1 MSNQTTTIIRRPLA
15 NPRLWAFP
23 IVVVIIVA
31 GFLSAMYLG
40 GTINS
45 STSLKGFPI
54 AIVDEDSPVPTPSG
68 QLDAGKQIADKLVS
82 GVDHDKFAVSRM
94 SLAEATTRM
103 DKGTLYGAI
112 VLPSDLSARLVA
124 LAGST
129 TSANVVAKPAIT
141 VLTNPRAGTAIPG
154 IVTTLANAA
163 LAKVDTT
170 VGTQLVSTT
179 RTELSAAGHPEAMT
193 GAATALLSSPITIQI
208 TPHHPLPEGTGGGLS
223 AFYFAL
229 LLVLAGFTGSM
240 IVSTLVDGS
249 LGFAPSEFGPVYSV
263 ARHSGLSRRAT
274 LGVKWAIMFVLALV
288 VAALYLAVSSALGMP
303 ISHPLLLWAFSAAAI
318 LAVALV
324 AQTIIAIFGSIG
336 LIVNLFVFV
345 IFSLPSAGGTI
356 PLEATPPLFRWL
368 GSFEPMHQIYLG
380 ARSILYFGRGI
391 DAGLGRALIFCGAAA
406 ILGVVVGLVATTIYD
421 RRNLTRVHPLAK
433 ESTLPA

>member
-1 MSNQTTTIIRRPLA
+1 MSNETTAPTRHPLA

-45 STSLKGFPI
+45 STSLKSFPI
-54 AIVDEDSPVPTPSG
+54 AVVNADVPVATPAG
-68 QLDAGKQIADKLVS
+68 ELNAGKQISDKLVS
-82 GVDHDKFAVSRM
+82 GIDHNKFAVSR
-94 SLAEATTRM
+94 LTLAQAEARM

-112 VLPSDLSARLVA
+112 VIPSNLSARLVG
-124 LAGST
+124 LASST
-129 TSANVVAKPAIT
+129 TSATTPAKPTIT
-141 VLTNPRAGTAIPG
+141 VLTNPRAGTATPG
-154 IVTTLANAA
+154 IVTTLADAA
-163 LAKVDTT
+163 LAKVDTA
-170 VGTQLVSTT
+170 VGAQLVSTT
-179 RTELSAAGHPEAMT
+179 RSELTAAGQPDAMT
-193 GAATALLSSPITIQI
+193 GAAIALLSSPISIQV
-208 TPHHPLPEGTGGGLS
+208 TAHHALPEGTGGGLS
-223 AFYFAL
+223 AFYYAL

-249 LGFAPSEFGPVYSV
+249 LGFTPSEFGPVYSV

-274 LGVKWAIMFVLALV
+274 LGVKWAIMFALALV
-288 VAALYLAVSSALGMP
+288 VAALYLAVSTALGMP
-303 ISHPLLLWAFSAAAI
+303 VANPLLLWAFSAAAI

-380 ARSILYFGRGI
+380 ARAILYFDGTVG
-391 DAGLGRALIFCGAAA
+391 AGLGRALIFCGAAA
-406 ILGVVVGLVATTIYD
+406 ILGVVIGLVATTIYD
-421 RRNLTRVHPLAK
+421 HRNLTRVHPLA
-433 ESTLPA
+433 S